1 MMSVSTSIST
11 SGLWAASGVET
22 PLELLL
28 PSGCTIAA
36 FLARPARGLWV
47 LVLRRM
53 RVWRAKLPGAAYGT

>member
-36 FLARPARGLWV
+36 FLARPVQRIAGLGI
-47 LVLRRM
+47 
-53 RVWRAKLPGAAYGT
+53 AKDAGLES